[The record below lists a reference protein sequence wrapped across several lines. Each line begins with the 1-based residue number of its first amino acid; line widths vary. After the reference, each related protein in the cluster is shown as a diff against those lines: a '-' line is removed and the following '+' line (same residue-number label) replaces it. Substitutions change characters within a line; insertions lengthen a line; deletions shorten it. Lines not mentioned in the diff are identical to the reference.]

1 MSYHRCYTSDTRWHI
16 SDAILQMSYVFSHK
30 VGPQIVQQIVRF
42 YMLDAQPLYQWS
54 GIASRQWGWT
64 GEVAPFLGPA
74 PKVMVAMMMVMVM
87 VMVMVV
93 AVTINI
99 FSSSQKWPHHSCSV
113 MVSNRPCRRT
123 WCSWAMSLLALAKE
137 QEMANSSLWLLPW
150 LISLNTVQRC

>member
-1 MSYHRCYTSDTRWHI
+1 MSCHKCYTSDTRWHI
-16 SDAILQMSYVFSHK
+16 SDAIRQMSYVFSHK
-30 VGPQIVQQIVRF
+30 VGPQSVQQIVRF
-42 YMLDAQPLYQWS
+42 HILDAQPLYPWS

-74 PKVMVAMMMVMVM
+74 PKNDDVMVMVM

-99 FSSSQKWPHHSCSV
+99 FSSSQKWPHHFCPV

-123 WCSWAMSLLALAKE
+123 WCSWAMSLLALLKE
-137 QEMANSSLWLLPW
+137 QEMGNSSLWLLPW